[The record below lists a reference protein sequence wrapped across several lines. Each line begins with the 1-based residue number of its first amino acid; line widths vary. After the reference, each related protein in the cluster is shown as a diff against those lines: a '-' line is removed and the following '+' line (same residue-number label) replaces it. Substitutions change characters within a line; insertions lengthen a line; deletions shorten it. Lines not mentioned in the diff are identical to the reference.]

1 MPYGN
6 ERKAPAVNIEDAKK
20 IMEMV
25 WHQEEVM
32 VALSDGSEVCLKN
45 DHGSQEPDIS
55 ADTPRTPG
63 KARLQAPGNEAALH
77 RPGQR
82 TAQDLRL
89 LRHRP
94 CKLILAPPTTHI
106 QGGPTRPSFPL
117 SILKAYL
124 LNKFKYSSITK
135 RRFLEKPVISL
146 SISNLI
152 KSATSLF
159 AVA

>member
-55 ADTPRTPG
+55 ADRSYEIHPEPLE
-63 KARLQAPGNEAALH
+63 KLVFRLLETKQPFIVQAN
-77 RPGQR
+77 GQR
-82 TAQDLRL
+82 KI
-89 LRHRP
+89 
-94 CKLILAPPTTHI
+94 C
-106 QGGPTRPSFPL
+106 G
-117 SILKAYL
+117 Y
-124 LNKFKYSSITK
+124 
-135 RRFLEKPVISL
+135 
-146 SISNLI
+146 
-152 KSATSLF
+152 F
-159 AVA
+159 AIARVN